1 MLTTNLTAAL
11 KTRLATAAAALLLCA
26 PTLASAALESA
37 EAAAEPRYL
46 AQAVQQTLA
55 ATPPVWP
62 AVADETP
69 WFSLPAEAMQS
80 PTTVK
85 LRANSDLALW
95 HLVATVHAQQK
106 NKAFD
111 LMDAGAKTVW
121 NLERDKVS
129 PVPLPG
135 VVWLFVMGL
144 LGLAGTRLKA
154 QGDGARERSEPRSFG
169 MTPAAA

>member
-1 MLTTNLTAAL
+1 MLTTTF
-11 KTRLATAAAALLLCA
+11 KTGLATAAAALLLCA

-37 EAAAEPRYL
+37 ETAAAQPPQPRYL
-46 AQAVQQTLA
+46 AQAVEQTLA

-62 AVADETP
+62 GTVDETI
-69 WFSLPAEAMQS
+69 WFLLPAAAMQAPLS
-80 PTTVK
+80 IK
-85 LRANSDLALW
+85 LRASSDLALW

-121 NLERDKVS
+121 NLERDQVS

-154 QGDGARERSEPRSFG
+154 QGDGARERSGPRSFG
-169 MTPAAA
+169 MAPAAA